1 MAEQF
6 EVLVIGGGGAGYA
19 AATTAARLGKRVAMA
34 ERGKLGGTCLHVGCV
49 PSKALMRAAH
59 VAETVRRAGE
69 FGIEVDG
76 WRLHYPRVVGRA
88 RDIVQGFSGAG
99 PRESLARQGITLL
112 EGAVRF
118 LGPHAVDCNGQ
129 RYAAERFV
137 IASGSSPLVPALP
150 GLHDVGYLT
159 SNEALWLEA
168 LPASVVIVGGS
179 IISCE
184 FASLWAA
191 FGVEVTIVA
200 RGLMPQEDPEVGA
213 ALLGAFEARG
223 IRLIRGR
230 VVGLARTEGRRAV
243 HVVHADGTETAVLAE
258 AVLLATGRQAQF
270 HDLHLDV
277 AGVQTW
283 ERGIAV
289 DATMR
294 TSASHIWAAGDV
306 TGRHMYTHAGDYA
319 AEVAGW
325 NAAAGEPERGMDW
338 RVVPRP
344 VYAIPETASIGL
356 LESEARAQ
364 GLEVDVARVSYQ
376 DIARAVIQ
384 GETEGFAKIIAE
396 RSSGQ
401 ILGAAIVGAQACE
414 LIGAIAVAMAGR
426 VSAWL
431 VGDTQHPYPT
441 LSELVRW
448 TADQVGKASRS
459 AAEQALGV
467 PVAVPG
473 DAQGADH
480 RRGIHRP
487 RPSLAVR

>member
-1 MAEQF
+1 M
-6 EVLVIGGGGAGYA
+6 
-19 AATTAARLGKRVAMA
+19 
-34 ERGKLGGTCLHVGCV
+34 
-49 PSKALMRAAH
+49 
-59 VAETVRRAGE
+59 
-69 FGIEVDG
+69 
-76 WRLHYPRVVGRA
+76 
-88 RDIVQGFSGAG
+88 
-99 PRESLARQGITLL
+99 
-112 EGAVRF
+112 
-118 LGPHAVDCNGQ
+118 
-129 RYAAERFV
+129 
-137 IASGSSPLVPALP
+137 
-150 GLHDVGYLT
+150 
-159 SNEALWLEA
+159 
-168 LPASVVIVGGS
+168 
-179 IISCE
+179 
-184 FASLWAA
+184 
-191 FGVEVTIVA
+191 
-200 RGLMPQEDPEVGA
+200 
-213 ALLGAFEARG
+213 
-223 IRLIRGR
+223 
-230 VVGLARTEGRRAV
+230 ARTEGRRAV

-426 VSAWL
+426 VVPGSSAIRS
-431 VGDTQHPYPT
+431 TPT
-441 LSELVRW
+441 RR
-448 TADQVGKASRS
+448 SRS
-459 AAEQALGV
+459 WSVGPLTRWGKPAARRLSRRSGGRA
-467 PVAVPG
+467 G
-473 DAQGADH
+473 DAQCADH
-480 RRGIHRP
+480 RRSIHRP
-487 RPSLAVR
+487 CPNLAVR